1 MPCRESAT
9 GAPPEMSRIEID
21 ARDLLQ
27 ERREALRRVRAPRV
41 RAGGDAG
48 WPGWSAGAEPVSEE
62 ARRELAEI
70 DAALARIDEGSYGIC
85 EACGGPMGLQRLR
98 AIPEARYCLAC
109 SGNHPV
115 AR

>member
-1 MPCRESAT
+1 
-9 GAPPEMSRIEID
+9 MSRIEID

-27 ERREALRRVRAPRV
+27 ERRQALQRRRAPV
-41 RAGGDAG
+41 ARAGGDARRS
-48 WPGWSAGAEPVSEE
+48 GWSAGAEPISDE

-70 DAALARIDEGSYGIC
+70 EAALGRIEEGSYGVC